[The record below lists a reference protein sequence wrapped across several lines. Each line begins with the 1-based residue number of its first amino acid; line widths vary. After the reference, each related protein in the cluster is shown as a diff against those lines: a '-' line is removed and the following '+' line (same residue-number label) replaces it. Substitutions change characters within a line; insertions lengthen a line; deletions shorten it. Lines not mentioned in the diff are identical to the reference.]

1 MSVGLL
7 ALLLHCDCIM
17 RRALPG
23 ELHSDCI
30 ADAWEISLADGEI
43 GDMESNLAKSPKE

>member
-7 ALLLHCDCIM
+7 ALLLHCNCIVC
-17 RRALPG
+17 RSFPD
-23 ELHSDCI
+23 ELHCDCI
-30 ADAWEISLADGEI
+30 AGAWEIGSADGEI